1 MSTTPRNGDFATLF
15 ETNGKSANVEN
26 QTPAETNIPEPQ
38 NINDILNNGEEPTA
52 EFLEEMNAL
61 ENAPLLSDEEI
72 EKQAL
77 EHPGADGDS
86 KTPE

>member
-1 MSTTPRNGDFATLF
+1 MSNTPRNGDFAALF
-15 ETNGKSANVEN
+15 EANGKSANVSN
-26 QTPAETNIPEPQ
+26 QTPAEPNIPELH
-38 NINDILNNGEEPTA
+38 NINDILNNDKEPTA

-61 ENAPLLSDEEI
+61 ENAPPLSDEEF

-77 EHPGADGDS
+77 AHPGADGDS